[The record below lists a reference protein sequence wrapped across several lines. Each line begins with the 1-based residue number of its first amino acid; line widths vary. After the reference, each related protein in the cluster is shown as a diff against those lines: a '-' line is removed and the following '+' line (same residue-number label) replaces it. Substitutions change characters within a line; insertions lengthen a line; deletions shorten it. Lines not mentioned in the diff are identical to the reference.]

1 VSHGQHGTYIGLQL
15 GPTLPK
21 PVEIHLK
28 LSNEAASAAFGRKLP
43 VLFAADVELDERS
56 AHLLFTKAEICG

>member
-1 VSHGQHGTYIGLQL
+1 
-15 GPTLPK
+15 
-21 PVEIHLK
+21 
-28 LSNEAASAAFGRKLP
+28 